1 LRAERNSENADPAP
15 VVRDVVEF
23 VQRKTRPSLN
33 KVIQV
38 IADAAITLNGRAF
51 GIGPF

>member
-1 LRAERNSENADPAP
+1 
-15 VVRDVVEF
+15 VEF